1 MTTRDRI
8 FLIVFD
14 REAGAST
21 VDDLGQD
28 LSAAMAVYAAR
39 ERDVAEQPNLEV
51 ALIGSSS
58 LETLRTTHSSY
69 FGAAEALRP
78 ALAAA
83 R

>member
-1 MTTRDRI
+1 MTTRDHL

-14 REAGAST
+14 REAGVSS

-28 LSAAMAVYAAR
+28 LSAALAVYAAK
-39 ERDVAEQPNLEV
+39 ERDVAEHPNLEV
-51 ALIGSSS
+51 ALVGSSS
-58 LETLRTTHSSY
+58 LETLRRTHSSY
-69 FGAAEALRP
+69 FGASEALRP